1 MLKQRTLKSQIKT
14 TGVGLHTGVRVD
26 LTLRPAQP
34 DTGIVFHRVDLP
46 DAAAIPADARNVG
59 DTRLSSSLEKDG
71 AKVSTVEHLMSALA
85 GLGIDNLHV
94 DIAGPE
100 LPILD
105 GSAGPFVF
113 LLQSA
118 GIAEQNAPKRYLR
131 IKSTVEVVHGDKV
144 ARFEP
149 YDGFLL
155 DFTIDFPHP
164 VFGSENRH
172 VIIDFAEHSYTKEV
186 SRARTSD
193 SCRTSKRCGPPDWH
207 WAAACRTPSC
217 STNANTQQRRPALRQ
232 RIRQAQGARCDRRSV
247 LARPSADW
255 QVHGVQVGTRAQQ
268 RGVACLA
275 RAYRCLGTGDFCRD
289 DRRAQRISGLAAA
302 ASLTTCRSK
311 SWQPPDSVRLPWPRR
326 RRPAHRRFRCDHRP
340 RTALLGA
347 GHDRCGAHHV
357 RHQARPAVPALH
369 RKGGQVFR
377 HSIARRFHVSCAPS
391 RVPDALTL
399 ANRRCAPTAST
410 HRPTASRR
418 PPRRWRQDER
428 RFLYLIVF

>member
-46 DAAAIPADARNVG
+46 DSAAIPADARNVG

-94 DIAGPE
+94 DVAGPE

-131 IKSTVEVVHGDKV
+131 VKSTVEVVHGDKV

-149 YDGFLL
+149 HDGFLL

-186 SRARTSD
+186 SRARTFGFMQDVEAMRSAGLALGGSLQNAIVLD
-193 SCRTSKRCGPPDWH
+193 ETRILNSEGLRYDNEFAKHKVLDAIGDLYLLGHPLIGKYTAFKSGHALNNAVSRALLERTDAWELVTF
-207 WAAACRTPSC
+207 AAMT
-217 STNANTQQRRPALRQ
+217 
-232 RIRQAQGARCDRRSV
+232 DV
-247 LARPSADW
+247 PSAFQDW
-255 QVHGVQVGTRAQQ
+255 Q
-268 RGVACLA
+268 L
-275 RAYRCLGTGDFCRD
+275 
-289 DRRAQRISGLAAA
+289 
-302 ASLTTCRSK
+302 
-311 SWQPPDSVRLPWPRR
+311 QP
-326 RRPAHRRFRCDHRP
+326 A
-340 RTALLGA
+340 
-347 GHDRCGAHHV
+347 
-357 RHQARPAVPALH
+357 
-369 RKGGQVFR
+369 
-377 HSIARRFHVSCAPS
+377 
-391 RVPDALTL
+391 
-399 ANRRCAPTAST
+399 
-410 HRPTASRR
+410 
-418 PPRRWRQDER
+418 
-428 RFLYLIVF
+428 